1 MKTSSFLRHI
11 ITGYFVL
18 SVFSANVITA
28 TTGSTLIVSSAGDG
42 FTLSV
47 AGKSAPLIVSDK
59 DYLGVIRACKD
70 LQTDIGKVTN
80 AIPELFTTRYPR
92 SKAIVIAGTLGKS
105 PIIDKLVSE
114 GKISTKN
121 IAGKWETFVI
131 QVVKKPLPGVREALV
146 ITGSDKRGTIYGIY
160 ELSSGIGV
168 SPWYWW
174 ADVPVEHREALYIEC
189 DQKYRGRLQ

>member
-1 MKTSSFLRHI
+1 MKTSSFLR
-11 ITGYFVL
+11 TL
-18 SVFSANVITA
+18 SRLFCSFCFFCQCHHRDNRFNPHSYRQPEMV
-28 TTGSTLIVSSAGDG
+28 

-47 AGKSAPLIVSDK
+47 AGKSAPLFVSDK

-92 SKAIVIAGTLGKS
+92 SKAIVIAGTL
-105 PIIDKLVSE
+105 VSLPLLTNWSAKE
-114 GKISTKN
+114 N
-121 IAGKWETFVI
+121 INQKYCRKMGNLRDSGC
-131 QVVKKPLPGVREALV
+131 KKPLPGVREALV

-174 ADVPVEHREALYIEC
+174 ADVPVEHRESSVH
-189 DQKYRGRLQ
+189 RM